1 MNDISYEIL
10 DQLKAYGA
18 DRQALDKILSENSR
32 PEFLYALSDMR
43 ENLWS
48 GWSLQARRRCFRWA
62 RITGPSPVSWPGAA
76 PR

>member
-32 PEFLYALSDMR
+32 PEFLLSPWIQ
-43 ENLWS
+43 LKY
-48 GWSLQARRRCFRWA
+48 LYL
-62 RITGPSPVSWPGAA
+62 
-76 PR
+76 